1 MTDGRPRASDIP
13 TETVPALDAAAAA
26 AIMHSASGA
35 AQVDAATA
43 PATPPRP
50 RSRNPIRRLY
60 DWVLS
65 WAETPYGVPAL
76 FVLSFAESSFFPIPP
91 DVLLIALALSAPA
104 RAFRFA
110 AWCTVASVLGGL
122 FGYFIGYALWSTFEP
137 LLINR
142 VFSQENFDVVT
153 GKYNEYGFFAV
164 FIAAFTPI
172 PYKVFTVAAGVA
184 QLNLVGFVLASLF
197 GRGGRF
203 FLVALVIRLLGP
215 RAKRWIDEYFNLATV
230 LVTLLLIGGFVL
242 IKYVK

>member
-1 MTDGRPRASDIP
+1 M
-13 TETVPALDAAAAA
+13 
-26 AIMHSASGA
+26 
-35 AQVDAATA
+35 
-43 PATPPRP
+43 
-50 RSRNPIRRLY
+50 Y

-76 FVLSFAESSFFPIPP
+76 FVLSFTESSFFPIPP
-91 DVLLIALALSAPA
+91 DVLLIALALSVPT

-122 FGYFIGYALWSTFEP
+122 FGYLIGYALWTTFEP
-137 LLINR
+137 YLVGP
-142 VFSQENFDVVT
+142 VFSQENFDLVT
-153 GKYNEYGFFAV
+153 AKYNEYGFLAV

-184 QLNLVGFVLASLF
+184 QLNLLGFVLASLC

-215 RAKRWIDEYFNLATV
+215 RAKKWIDEYFNLATV
-230 LVTLLLIGGFVL
+230 IGTALLIGGFLL
-242 IKYVK
+242 IRAIR